1 MTINFIF
8 ADRNVC
14 EADNQQGTSCSHS
27 KQCTFKRLGSIRL
40 TQNDEVS
47 NACLTHRIRKKCLI
61 KEKIIFFLFLNV
73 VTFLSS
79 RAFPLLFSSVNN
91 TVQSRS
97 LTEPYSHRM
106 NHLTSVSTWTLSLN
120 IVQPHLQMT
129 SQV

>member
-47 NACLTHRIRKKCLI
+47 NACLTHRIRKKLLN
-61 KEKIIFFLFLNV
+61 KRKDNIFYF
-73 VTFLSS
+73 
-79 RAFPLLFSSVNN
+79 
-91 TVQSRS
+91 
-97 LTEPYSHRM
+97 
-106 NHLTSVSTWTLSLN
+106 
-120 IVQPHLQMT
+120 
-129 SQV
+129 